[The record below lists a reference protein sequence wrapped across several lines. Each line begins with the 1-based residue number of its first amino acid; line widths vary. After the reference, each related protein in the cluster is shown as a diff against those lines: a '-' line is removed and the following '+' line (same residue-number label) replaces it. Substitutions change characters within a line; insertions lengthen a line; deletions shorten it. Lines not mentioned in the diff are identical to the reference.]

1 MLKKF
6 LTVSLILVLVFTIAG
21 CSKSEPVDQ
30 TTPEKTTPEQTTT
43 PEPKYA
49 DGIYFAQ
56 EDGFTK
62 GWKYVAIIE
71 VKDGKIV
78 SAVWNGA
85 NQAGGADKITL
96 SKAGKYGLVAN
107 GGAQAEW
114 HEQAAKTGAY
124 LVETQDPTAIT
135 YKDDEGHTDDI
146 AGVSIHVV
154 EFFDLAEKALAN
166 GPVGKGKYKDGAYYA
181 EQEGYTKNFKYTA
194 SLTVINGNI
203 VAADWNG
210 VNINGGKDK
219 DTLSADGEY
228 GLVAKGGAQSE
239 WHEQAAKAEAYLLQ
253 TQDPTAITYKDDEGH
268 TDDIAGVSIHVIE
281 FFDIAKE
288 ALDKGPIAAGPY
300 KDGFYYAQEA
310 EFSKGFKYMAHV
322 AVKNGTI
329 VGVDFNGIAEEEG
342 APDKDTFSKS
352 GEYGLVA
359 KGGAQ
364 AEWHEQATKSEDY
377 LLKTQDPTAITYKDD
392 AGHTDDIAGV
402 SIHVIEFFTLAE
414 QALAEAK

>member
-1 MLKKF
+1 MHKKF
-6 LTVSLILVLVFTIAG
+6 LNVSLILMLVFALIG
-21 CSKSEPVDQ
+21 CSQTSIVD
-30 TTPEKTTPEQTTT
+30 
-43 PEPKYA
+43 PKYA

-56 EDGFTK
+56 EDEFTK
-62 GWKYVAIIE
+62 GWKYVVTIE
-71 VKDGKIV
+71 VKDGKII
-78 SAVWNGA
+78 SADWNGA
-85 NQAGGADKITL
+85 NKAGGPDKVTL
-96 SKAGKYGLVAN
+96 SKAGKYGLVAT

-114 HEQAAKTGAY
+114 HEQAAKTAAF

-166 GPVGKGKYKDGAYYA
+166 GPVGKGLYKDGAYYA
-181 EQEGYTKNFKYTA
+181 EQDGYTKNFKYTV

-228 GLVAKGGAQSE
+228 NMVANGGAQAE
-239 WHEQAAKAEAYLLQ
+239 WHEQAAKAEDHLIK
-253 TQDPTAITYKDDEGH
+253 TQDPTAITYTDDEGH

-281 FFDIAKE
+281 FFDLAKK
-288 ALDKGPIAAGPY
+288 ALDDGPIPEGPY

-310 EFSKGFKYMAHV
+310 EFSHGFKMMAHV

-342 APDKDTFSKS
+342 APDKDNLSKS
-352 GEYGLVA
+352 GGYGMVA
-359 KGGAQ
+359 NGGAQ
-364 AEWHEQATKSEDY
+364 AEWHEQAARTEAH
-377 LLKTQDPTAITYKDD
+377 LLETQDPTAITYTDD
-392 AGHTDDIAGV
+392 EGHTDDIAGV

-414 QALAEAK
+414 QALAGAK

>member
-1 MLKKF
+1 MSKKF
-6 LTVSLILVLVFTIAG
+6 LVVALSLMLILSLAG
-21 CSKSEPVDQ
+21 CGSNQPVGA
-30 TTPEKTTPEQTTT
+30 EEG
-43 PEPKYA
+43 KYE

-56 EDGFTK
+56 EDGFSDS
-62 GWKYVAIIE
+62 GWKYVVTIE

-78 SAVWNGA
+78 SADWNGA
-85 NQAGGADKITL
+85 NKAGGSDKDTL
-96 SKAGKYGLVAN
+96 SASGKYGLVAK

-114 HEQAAKTGAY
+114 HEQAAKAEAY
-124 LVETQDPTAIT
+124 LVETQDPTKIT

-166 GPVGKGKYKDGAYYA
+166 GPVGKGQYKDGAYYS
-181 EQEGYTKNFKYTA
+181 EQDAYTKDYKYSA

-228 GLVAKGGAQSE
+228 PIVENGGAQAP
-239 WHEQAAKAEAYLLQ
+239 WHEQAEKAEAYLLE
-253 TQDPTAITYKDDEGH
+253 TQDPTKISYKDDAGH

-281 FFDIAKE
+281 FFEQAEK
-288 ALDKGPIAAGPY
+288 ALANGPIAEGPY
-300 KDGFYYAQEA
+300 KDGFYYAQQDAFE
-310 EFSKGFKYMAHV
+310 KGFKYMAHI

-329 VGVDFNGIAEEEG
+329 VAVDFDGIAEVDG
-342 APDKDTFSKS
+342 DPDKDTLSKS

-364 AEWHEQATKSEDY
+364 AEWHEQAMKAEAY
-377 LLKTQDPTAITYKDD
+377 LVETQDPTKITYKDD
-392 AGHTDDIAGV
+392 EGHTDDIAGV
-402 SIHVIEFFTLAE
+402 SIHVVEFFDLAQE
-414 QALAEAK
+414 ALKDAK